1 MHHPAH
7 QRGTRTFMRSS
18 RYFASSRGPAV
29 PKWIPTIVTLLALG
43 SSGASAEAPWE
54 KWRKLS
60 EREKTFLKT
69 VFAGDEAKAD
79 EYVKVAGINV
89 NSLAGEPLSV
99 WFYRIGAE
107 DGPRTPFVRD
117 VKVQRIVF
125 EHFRQNPNP
134 TNVDETYLD
143 RFCNYAPFPPMGT
156 DIQVETA
163 QRPYMETMATGFQ
176 SLLRYGLRD
185 KVLINAIFQGCM
197 KALRPTQYFYQ
208 NVLSPMVKAGADIN
222 AGVPQRPIE
231 GAMESFNPDLVEGLV
246 RDRAQVTMPVK
257 GGCAG
262 AANLYGYLYANLRR
276 YDREKLLRIVRAL
289 TAGGLSPTAKAAVSY
304 NGQCHNSSL
313 YDVAVDAGDL
323 DLARQIKEAGGSATA
338 AADVPVAPVK
348 MASTPAT
355 TTAPTQIGSWSIST
369 GADGRPVAATTAV
382 KAATSETGPLQA
394 LRLECVAGGRLEYV
408 PVTAKSGPARAL
420 WLNGADDNLN
430 ELRLTNGRAAGAFAA
445 NLSREFGT
453 SEANIRRN
461 GTADNW
467 VMEMTVDDSNSPMS
481 NMQMNGFSQMRS
493 YMLAHC
499 KS

>member
-1 MHHPAH
+1 MHCPAD
-7 QRGTRTFMRSS
+7 QRGTGTIMRSS
-18 RYFASSRGPAV
+18 SFSASSRLLAAA
-29 PKWIPTIVTLLALG
+29 KWILTIVTLLALG
-43 SSGASAEAPWE
+43 AASASAEPPWE

-79 EYVKVAGINV
+79 EYIRVAGINV

-99 WFYRIGAE
+99 WFYRMTAE

-134 TNVDETYLD
+134 ANIDETYLD
-143 RFCNYAPFPPMGT
+143 RFCNYAPFPPMGNEM
-156 DIQVETA
+156 QVETA
-163 QRPYMETMATGFQ
+163 QRPYVETMATGFQ
-176 SLLRYGLRD
+176 SLLKYGLRD
-185 KVLINAIFQGCM
+185 KVLINAIFQGCI
-197 KALRPTQYFYQ
+197 KAIRPTQYFYQ

-222 AGVPQRPIE
+222 AGVPERPIE
-231 GAMESFNPDLVEGLV
+231 RALQSFNPDLVEGLV
-246 RDRAQVTMPVK
+246 RDRAQVTMPLK

-289 TAGGLSPTAKAAVSY
+289 TAGGLPPTAKAAVSY
-304 NGQCHNSSL
+304 NGQCHNNSL

-323 DLARQIKEAGGSATA
+323 DLAKQIKEAGGDVTALA
-338 AADVPVAPVK
+338 AAPAAPAT
-348 MASTPAT
+348 MASGPS
-355 TTAPTQIGSWSIST
+355 TTAPTQIGSWSISAS
-369 GADGRPVAATTAV
+369 ADGRLIAVTVAA
-382 KAATSETGPLQA
+382 KGPPSETGPLQA
-394 LRLECVAGGRLEYV
+394 LRLECVAGGKLEYV
-408 PVTAKSGPARAL
+408 PVTAKNSPARAL

-430 ELRLTNGRAAGAFAA
+430 ELRLTNGRAVGAFAA
-445 NLSREFGT
+445 TLSKEFGT

-461 GTADNW
+461 GGGDSW